1 MDETTQNT
9 QVMDEAEA
17 VKFIHRYVCST
28 CWSDLVADRIEG
40 QRYDR
45 SVHCGNENCS
55 GAGFVTRKYV
65 EKRRDDDHF
74 DYLDAKRNLGEVLGL
89 PNPNKGKTAE
99 QLLAELGF

>member
-1 MDETTQNT
+1 MENTQNT
-9 QVMDEAEA
+9 QIMDEAEA
-17 VKFIHRYVCST
+17 VKFTHRYVCST
-28 CWSDLVADRIEG
+28 CWGDLVADRIDG

-74 DYLDAKRNLGEVLGL
+74 DYLDAKRNLGEALGL
-89 PNPNKGKTAE
+89 PNPYKNQTVEDHLKA
-99 QLLAELGF
+99 LGF